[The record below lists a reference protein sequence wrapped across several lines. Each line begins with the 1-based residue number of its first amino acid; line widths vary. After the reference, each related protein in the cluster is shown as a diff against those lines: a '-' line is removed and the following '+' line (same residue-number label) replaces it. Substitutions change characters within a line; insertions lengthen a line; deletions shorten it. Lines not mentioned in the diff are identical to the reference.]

1 MTLYDNKIENPAK
14 GARNRVRRHAER
26 GRYDRETIDA
36 ILDAGFVGH
45 LAFIDDGLPY
55 AIATLYVRVGDQI
68 FLHGA
73 PRSRLLRTAASGAE
87 LCFTVT
93 HVDGLVLARSVF
105 HHSVNF
111 RSVVVFGT
119 AQAVRERAAK
129 LDAMQAL
136 VEHIVPGRTAEARG
150 PNETEL
156 KATEIVALTIA
167 EASAKVRT
175 GGPVDVGADL
185 ELPLWAGHVPL
196 HTAAGEPIPGDGCT
210 LPVPGYVGALYQA
223 APAADR

>member
-1 MTLYDNKIENPAK
+1 M
-14 GARNRVRRHAER
+14 RRHAER
-26 GRYDRETIDA
+26 GHYDRDTIEA
-36 ILDAGFVGH
+36 ILDDACVGH
-45 LAFIDDGLPY
+45 LAFVAEEQPY
-55 AIATLYVRVGDQI
+55 ALPMLYVRQGDQL

-73 PRSRLLRTAASGAE
+73 PRSRLLGIVAKGAR

-111 RSVVVFGT
+111 RSVVVLGEGR
-119 AQAVRERAAK
+119 AVRERGAK
-129 LDAMQAL
+129 LRAMDAL

-156 KATEIVALTIA
+156 KATEIVALTIS

-185 ELPLWAGHVPL
+185 ELPVWAGQVPL
-196 HTAAGEPIPGDGCT
+196 RVTARAPVPDAGCT
-210 LPVPGYVGALYQA
+210 LPVPDNVGALYRDA
-223 APAADR
+223 AGGQLTGC